1 MNSNVNFKYKFSQL
15 QFEEVD
21 KNKGIGVNLLQN
33 ELAGKLE
40 LQRLPSIDSVQASMD
55 LEYKRKLATSSL
67 IKEKAKYKSKISFE
81 DSIVK
86 TRSLNE
92 PPSTSFF
99 KVSKFNS
106 HRDTHIAEQNRE
118 SDLTEGTTQE
128 QVHVNF
134 KKQTIFEKLKQKVT
148 DIFFRCIRNAD
159 IHAREDGKKDELSQN
174 SVGLV
179 SLDTG
184 SSGNHCRDETLNCNK
199 RRNREEDGY
208 SKINTIEDD
217 AKFTYYLLAPQ
228 NVKKGL
234 LTEGEIQQL
243 LGADSHVFTIREDSP
258 PDRLGLELL
267 ELNNGTTLGCSRTL
281 SLNESQGSLL
291 VDVASSLLDLSDGYS
306 LCE

>member
-1 MNSNVNFKYKFSQL
+1 MH
-15 QFEEVD
+15 
-21 KNKGIGVNLLQN
+21 
-33 ELAGKLE
+33 GK
-40 LQRLPSIDSVQASMD
+40 M
-55 LEYKRKLATSSL
+55 
-67 IKEKAKYKSKISFE
+67 
-81 DSIVK
+81 
-86 TRSLNE
+86 
-92 PPSTSFF
+92 
-99 KVSKFNS
+99 
-106 HRDTHIAEQNRE
+106 
-118 SDLTEGTTQE
+118 
-128 QVHVNF
+128 
-134 KKQTIFEKLKQKVT
+134 
-148 DIFFRCIRNAD
+148 
-159 IHAREDGKKDELSQN
+159 GKKMNFPKN
-174 SVGLV
+174 SVDLV